1 MSKRRS
7 IKLAGNNG
15 AEVAKADKE
24 GKEDD
29 NEKDIDWNLCFICQ
43 TQGSELQSS

>member
-15 AEVAKADKE
+15 AKVAKADKE
-24 GKEDD
+24 GKEDG
-29 NEKDIDWNLCFICQ
+29 NEKYIDWNLCFIFQ